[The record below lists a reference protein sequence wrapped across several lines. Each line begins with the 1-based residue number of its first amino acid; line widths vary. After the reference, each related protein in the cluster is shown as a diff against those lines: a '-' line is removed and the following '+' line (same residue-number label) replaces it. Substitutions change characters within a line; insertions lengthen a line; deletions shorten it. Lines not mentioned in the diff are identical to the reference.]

1 MVGRVITVAQQKG
14 GAGKS
19 TLAAH
24 LAVCWARQ
32 KKSVAL
38 IDIDPQGSLT
48 AWYDMREETLTPE
61 KSGLTF
67 HSVTGWRTKT
77 TVDAVCRDHDIVII
91 DSPPH
96 AETESKIAVRAADLV
111 VVPSQPSPMDV
122 WATQPTLDMAEKEK
136 SAVMVVLN
144 RVPPRASLTAR
155 MIERLNKLGVDVA
168 KTTVGNRVAFAESM
182 AEGLTALES
191 RPRSVAAAE
200 IRTLA
205 AELLKHCKTER

>member
-24 LAVCWARQ
+24 LAVFWSRQ

-38 IDIDPQGSLT
+38 IDIDPQGSLS
-48 AWYDMREETLTPE
+48 AWYETRKETLSPDKT
-61 KSGLTF
+61 GITF
-67 HSVTGWRTKT
+67 HAVTGWRTKN
-77 TVDAVCRDHDIVII
+77 TVDSVCRDHDIVII

-111 VVPSQPSPMDV
+111 VVPTQPSPMDI
-122 WATQPTLDMAEKEK
+122 WATRPTLDMAEKEK
-136 SAVMVVLN
+136 SSVMAVLN

-155 MIERLNKLGVDVA
+155 MVERLNGLGVAVA
-168 KTTVGNRVAFAESM
+168 AATIGNRVAFAESM
-182 AEGLTALES
+182 AEGLTAVES
-191 RPRSVAAAE
+191 KPRSVAAAE
-200 IRTLA
+200 IRALA
-205 AELLKHCKTER
+205 AELFRHR